1 MKMAGLMNQ
10 LMDTDF
16 SLKGKHY
23 IYFIKHQITNYKFQ
37 INFKQEIQNKS
48 GWKKIKNMP
57 WKNELHYL
65 QKESGI
71 LRFNCQ
77 RTLPIMNIYNTGRQ
91 LTRRKLY

>member
-1 MKMAGLMNQ
+1 
-10 LMDTDF
+10 
-16 SLKGKHY
+16 
-23 IYFIKHQITNYKFQ
+23 
-37 INFKQEIQNKS
+37 
-48 GWKKIKNMP
+48 
-57 WKNELHYL
+57 L